1 MVNTPREQGKSQ
13 GWKKYKFMGAK
24 IGLAMDE
31 TVISLTCL
39 VMGHSL
45 ALCLLNNNSNNNYWL
60 IID

>member
-1 MVNTPREQGKSQ
+1 MVNTPREQGKFR

-31 TVISLTCL
+31 TVIFLTFL

-45 ALCLLNNNSNNNYWL
+45 ALCLLNIYY
-60 IID
+60 